1 MGQKVHPLGLRL
13 GITQK
18 HRSVWFSK
26 FDNYPS
32 LILEDKNIR
41 SYIFKKYSKAHI
53 IDVLIKR
60 YRTTQ
65 NIETKEPIDLVEVS
79 INTALPSKILNR
91 KNTKESLTELK
102 GILENICYKQ
112 RLNNNFFNSLI
123 DKKFHTPKVEI
134 ILNVFKVED
143 IYSEASV
150 LADYL
155 IQQLEERVP
164 FRSALKKTLN
174 RTRFTKLKG
183 IKIQIS
189 GRLNGAE
196 IARTEWVRKGRVPLQ
211 TLRADI
217 DYSYK
222 TAKTIYG
229 ILGIK
234 VWLFKGEKT

>member
-1 MGQKVHPLGLRL
+1 MGQKIHPLGLRL

-18 HRSVWFSK
+18 HRSIWFSK
-26 FDNYPS
+26 FSNYPY
-32 LILEDKNIR
+32 LILEDTNIR
-41 SYIFKKYSKAHI
+41 SYIFNKYPKAHI
-53 IDVLIKR
+53 VDIIIKR

-65 NIETKEPIDLVEVS
+65 NLETKEQIDLIEVT

-91 KNTKESLTELK
+91 KDKKQNLTELK
-102 GILENICYKQ
+102 NTLEQVCQKQ
-112 RLNNNFFNSLI
+112 RNNNNL
-123 DKKFHTPKVEI
+123 PKVEI
-134 ILNVFKVED
+134 LLNIFKIND
-143 IYSEASV
+143 IYLEASV

-155 IQQLEERVP
+155 IQQLEQRVP

-174 RTRFTKLKG
+174 RTRKAKG
-183 IKIQIS
+183 IKIQIA

-234 VWLFKGEKT
+234 IWLFKGEQT

>member
-1 MGQKVHPLGLRL
+1 MGQKIHPLGLRL

-18 HRSVWFSK
+18 HRSIWFSK
-26 FDNYPS
+26 FNKYPY
-32 LILEDKNIR
+32 LILEDTNLR
-41 SYIFKKYSKAHI
+41 SYIFNKYPKAHI
-53 IDVLIKR
+53 VDIIIKR

-65 NIETKEPIDLVEVS
+65 NLETKELVDLIEVT

-91 KNTKESLTELK
+91 KDKKQNLTELK
-102 GILENICYKQ
+102 ILLEKLCQKQ
-112 RLNNNFFNSLI
+112 RNNNNL
-123 DKKFHTPKVEI
+123 PKVEI
-134 ILNVFKVED
+134 LLNVFKIDDV
-143 IYSEASV
+143 YLEASV

-155 IQQLEERVP
+155 IQQLEQRVP

-174 RTRFTKLKG
+174 RTRKLKG
-183 IKIQIS
+183 IKIQIA

-234 VWLFKGEKT
+234 IWLFKGEQT

>member
-1 MGQKVHPLGLRL
+1 MGQKIHPLGLRL

-18 HRSVWFSK
+18 HRSIWFSK
-26 FDNYPS
+26 FNNYPY
-32 LILEDKNIR
+32 LLLEDTTIR
-41 SYIFKKYSKAHI
+41 SYIFNKYPKAHI
-53 IDVLIKR
+53 VDIIIKR

-65 NIETKEPIDLVEVS
+65 NFETKELVDLIEVT

-91 KNTKESLTELK
+91 KDKKQNLTELK
-102 GILENICYKQ
+102 LLLEKLCQKKRNNS
-112 RLNNNFFNSLI
+112 NNNL
-123 DKKFHTPKVEI
+123 PKVEI
-134 ILNVFKVED
+134 LLNVFKID
-143 IYSEASV
+143 DAYLEASV

-155 IQQLEERVP
+155 IQQLEQRVP

-174 RTRFTKLKG
+174 HKRKLKG
-183 IKIQIS
+183 IKIQIA

-234 VWLFKGEKT
+234 IWLFKGEQT

>member
-18 HRSVWFSK
+18 HRSNWFATCK
-26 FDNYPS
+26 NYPR
-32 LILEDKNIR
+32 LVLEDKLLR
-41 SYIFKKYSKAHI
+41 LYIFNKYSTAHI
-53 IDVLIKR
+53 VDVIIQR

-65 NIETKEPIDLVEVS
+65 DIETKQPVDFIEIS
-79 INTALPSKILNR
+79 IHTALPGKIVDL
-91 KNTKESLTELK
+91 TKTQNNLTELK
-102 GILENICYKQ
+102 NQLESIC
-112 RLNNNFFNSLI
+112 
-123 DKKFHTPKVEI
+123 KKNRTQKNLPKVEI
-134 ILNVFKVED
+134 ILNIFKVENA
-143 IYSEASV
+143 YSEASI

-164 FRSALKKTLN
+164 FRTALKKSLN
-174 RTRFTKLKG
+174 RTKFTKTKG
-183 IKIQIS
+183 IKIQIA

-234 VWLFKGEKT
+234 VWVFKGEKTEPIVYLN

>member
-1 MGQKVHPLGLRL
+1 MGQKIHPLGLRL

-18 HRSVWFSK
+18 HRSIWFSK
-26 FDNYPS
+26 FSNYPY
-32 LILEDKNIR
+32 LILEDTNIR
-41 SYIFKKYSKAHI
+41 SYIFNKYPKAHI
-53 IDVLIKR
+53 VDIIIKR

-65 NIETKEPIDLVEVS
+65 NLETKELIDLVEVT

-91 KNTKESLTELK
+91 KDKKQNLLELK
-102 GILENICYKQ
+102 NKLEKLCQKERI
-112 RLNNNFFNSLI
+112 NNNL
-123 DKKFHTPKVEI
+123 PKVEI
-134 ILNVFKVED
+134 SLNIFKIDD
-143 IYSEASV
+143 IYLEASV

-155 IQQLEERVP
+155 IQQLEQRVP

-174 RTRFTKLKG
+174 RTQKVKG
-183 IKIQIS
+183 IKIQIA

-234 VWLFKGEKT
+234 IWLFKGEQT

>member
-1 MGQKVHPLGLRL
+1 MGQKIHPLGLRL

-18 HRSVWFSK
+18 HRSIWFSK
-26 FDNYPS
+26 FDSYPR
-32 LILEDKNIR
+32 LILEDKDIR
-41 SYIFKKYSKAHI
+41 SYISKKYSKAHI

-65 NIETKEPIDLVEVS
+65 NIETKQPVDLVEVS

-102 GILENICYKQ
+102 GILENICYKK
-112 RLNNNFFNSLI
+112 RLNKNL
-123 DKKFHTPKVEI
+123 PKVEI

-143 IYSEASV
+143 VYSEASV

-155 IQQLEERVP
+155 IQQLEERIP

-174 RTRFTKLKG
+174 RTKFTKLKG
-183 IKIQIS
+183 IKIQIA

>member
-1 MGQKVHPLGLRL
+1 MGQKIHPLGLRL

-18 HRSVWFSK
+18 HRSIWFSK
-26 FDNYPS
+26 FNNYPY
-32 LILEDKNIR
+32 LILEDTNIR
-41 SYIFKKYSKAHI
+41 SYIFNKYSKAHI
-53 IDVLIKR
+53 VDIIIKR

-65 NIETKEPIDLVEVS
+65 KLETKELIDLIEVT

-91 KNTKESLTELK
+91 KDKKQNLIELK
-102 GILENICYKQ
+102 HKLEKLCQKE
-112 RLNNNFFNSLI
+112 RNNNNL
-123 DKKFHTPKVEI
+123 PKVEI
-134 ILNVFKVED
+134 SLNIFKIDD
-143 IYSEASV
+143 IYLEASV

-155 IQQLEERVP
+155 IQQLEQRVP

-174 RTRFTKLKG
+174 RTQKVKG
-183 IKIQIS
+183 IKIQIA

-234 VWLFKGEKT
+234 IWLFKGEQT

>member
-13 GITQK
+13 GITQQ
-18 HRSVWFSK
+18 HRSDWFAKS
-26 FDNYPS
+26 NIYPFFVF
-32 LILEDKNIR
+32 EDQFFR
-41 SYIFKKYSKAHI
+41 SYILNQYPTA
-53 IDVLIKR
+53 
-60 YRTTQ
+60 
-65 NIETKEPIDLVEVS
+65 NIVKITIS
-79 INTALPSKILNR
+79 RSKILQNME
-91 KNTKESLTELK
+91 TKKLIDFVQISIHTANPGKILGRSKTQTSMQELK
-102 GILENICYKQ
+102 TTLEKLCQKTRTKKGLPEI
-112 RLNNNFFNSLI
+112 RLM
-123 DKKFHTPKVEI
+123 
-134 ILNVFKVED
+134 LNVFKITN

-150 LADYL
+150 IANYL
-155 IQQLEERVP
+155 IQQLEERIP
-164 FRSALKKTLN
+164 FRTALKKALK
-174 RTRFTKLKG
+174 RTEPAKLKG

-234 VWLFKGEKT
+234 IWTLKSTARF

>member
-1 MGQKVHPLGLRL
+1 MGQKIHPLGLRL

-18 HRSVWFSK
+18 HRSIWFSK
-26 FDNYPS
+26 FKNYPY

-41 SYIFKKYSKAHI
+41 SYIFNKYPKAHI
-53 IDVLIKR
+53 VDIIIKR

-65 NIETKEPIDLVEVS
+65 NLETKEFIDLIEVT

-91 KNTKESLTELK
+91 KDQKKNLKELK
-102 GILENICYKQ
+102 VLLENIFNKQ
-112 RLNNNFFNSLI
+112 RSINKLPKIEFLLNI
-123 DKKFHTPKVEI
+123 
-134 ILNVFKVED
+134 FKIND
-143 IYSEASV
+143 IYLEASV
-150 LADYL
+150 LSDYL
-155 IQQLEERVP
+155 IQQLEQRVP

-174 RTRFTKLKG
+174 RTRKVKG

-234 VWLFKGEKT
+234 IWLFKGEKK

>member
-1 MGQKVHPLGLRL
+1 MGQKIHPLGLRL

-26 FDNYPS
+26 FDNYPR

-91 KNTKESLTELK
+91 KNTKESLAELK
-102 GILENICYKQ
+102 SILENICYLE
-112 RLNNNFFNSLI
+112 RLNKNL
-123 DKKFHTPKVEI
+123 PKVEI

-155 IQQLEERVP
+155 IQQLEERIP

>member
-1 MGQKVHPLGLRL
+1 MGQKIHPLGLRL

-18 HRSVWFSK
+18 HRSIWFSK
-26 FDNYPS
+26 FNNYPY
-32 LILEDKNIR
+32 LILEDTTIR
-41 SYIFKKYSKAHI
+41 SYIFNKYPKAHI
-53 IDVLIKR
+53 VDIIIKR

-65 NIETKEPIDLVEVS
+65 NLETKELIDLIEVT

-91 KNTKESLTELK
+91 KDKKQNLTELK
-102 GILENICYKQ
+102 ILLEKLCQKQ
-112 RLNNNFFNSLI
+112 RTNNNL
-123 DKKFHTPKVEI
+123 PKVEI
-134 ILNVFKVED
+134 LLNVFKIDDV
-143 IYSEASV
+143 YLEASV

-155 IQQLEERVP
+155 IQQLEQRVP
-164 FRSALKKTLN
+164 FRSALKTTLN
-174 RTRFTKLKG
+174 RTRKLKG
-183 IKIQIS
+183 IKIQIA

-234 VWLFKGEKT
+234 IWLFKGEQT

>member
-1 MGQKVHPLGLRL
+1 MGQKIHPLGLRL

-18 HRSVWFSK
+18 HRSIWFSK
-26 FDNYPS
+26 FNNYPY
-32 LILEDKNIR
+32 LILEDTTIR
-41 SYIFKKYSKAHI
+41 SYIFNKYPKAHI
-53 IDVLIKR
+53 VDIIIKR

-65 NIETKEPIDLVEVS
+65 NLETKELIDLIEVT

-91 KNTKESLTELK
+91 KDKKQNLTELK
-102 GILENICYKQ
+102 NLLEKLCQKQ
-112 RLNNNFFNSLI
+112 RNNNNL
-123 DKKFHTPKVEI
+123 PKVEI
-134 ILNVFKVED
+134 LLNIFKIDDV
-143 IYSEASV
+143 YLEASV

-155 IQQLEERVP
+155 IQQLEQRVP

-174 RTRFTKLKG
+174 RTRKLKG
-183 IKIQIS
+183 IKIQIA

-196 IARTEWVRKGRVPLQ
+196 IARTEWIRKGRVPLQ

-234 VWLFKGEKT
+234 IWLFKGEQT

>member
-1 MGQKVHPLGLRL
+1 MGQKIHPLGLRL

-18 HRSVWFSK
+18 HRSIWFSK
-26 FDNYPS
+26 FNNYPY
-32 LILEDKNIR
+32 LILEDTNIR
-41 SYIFKKYSKAHI
+41 SYIFNKYSKAHI
-53 IDVLIKR
+53 VDIIIKR

-65 NIETKEPIDLVEVS
+65 NLETKELIDLVEVT

-91 KNTKESLTELK
+91 KDKKQNLLELK
-102 GILENICYKQ
+102 NKLEKLCQKERI
-112 RLNNNFFNSLI
+112 NNNL
-123 DKKFHTPKVEI
+123 PKVEI
-134 ILNVFKVED
+134 SLNIFKIDD
-143 IYSEASV
+143 IYLEASV

-155 IQQLEERVP
+155 IQQLEQRVP

-174 RTRFTKLKG
+174 RTQKVKG
-183 IKIQIS
+183 IKIQIA

-234 VWLFKGEKT
+234 IWLFKGEQT

>member
-1 MGQKVHPLGLRL
+1 MGQKIHPLGLRL

-18 HRSVWFSK
+18 HRSIWFSK
-26 FDNYPS
+26 FKNYPY

-41 SYIFKKYSKAHI
+41 SYIFNTYPKAHI
-53 IDVLIKR
+53 VDIIIKR

-65 NIETKEPIDLVEVS
+65 NLETKEFIDLIEVT

-91 KNTKESLTELK
+91 KDQKKNLKELK
-102 GILENICYKQ
+102 VLLENKFNKERNINKLPKIEFL
-112 RLNNNFFNSLI
+112 LNI
-123 DKKFHTPKVEI
+123 
-134 ILNVFKVED
+134 FKIND
-143 IYSEASV
+143 IYLEASV
-150 LADYL
+150 LSDYL
-155 IQQLEERVP
+155 IQQLEQRVP

-174 RTRFTKLKG
+174 RTRKVKG

-234 VWLFKGEKT
+234 IWLFKGEKK

>member
-1 MGQKVHPLGLRL
+1 MGQKIHPLGLRL

-18 HRSVWFSK
+18 HRSIWFSK
-26 FDNYPS
+26 FNNYPY
-32 LILEDKNIR
+32 LILEDTNIR
-41 SYIFKKYSKAHI
+41 SYIFNKYSKAHI
-53 IDVLIKR
+53 VDIIIKR

-65 NIETKEPIDLVEVS
+65 NLETKEQIDLIEVT

-91 KNTKESLTELK
+91 KDKKQNLTELK
-102 GILENICYKQ
+102 NTLEQVCQKQ
-112 RLNNNFFNSLI
+112 RNNNNL
-123 DKKFHTPKVEI
+123 PKVEI
-134 ILNVFKVED
+134 LLNIFKIND
-143 IYSEASV
+143 IYLEASV

-155 IQQLEERVP
+155 IQQLEQRVP

-174 RTRFTKLKG
+174 RTRKAKG
-183 IKIQIS
+183 IKIQIA

-234 VWLFKGEKT
+234 IWLFKGEQT

>member
-1 MGQKVHPLGLRL
+1 MGQKIHPLGLRL

-18 HRSVWFSK
+18 HRSIWFSK
-26 FDNYPS
+26 FSNYPY
-32 LILEDKNIR
+32 LILEDTNIR
-41 SYIFKKYSKAHI
+41 SYIFKKYPKAHI
-53 IDVLIKR
+53 VDILIKR

-65 NIETKEPIDLVEVS
+65 NIETKESIDLIEIT
-79 INTALPSKILNR
+79 INTALPSKILDR
-91 KNTKESLTELK
+91 KSKKQSLAELK
-102 GILENICYKQ
+102 TLLEKLCQKQ
-112 RLNNNFFNSLI
+112 RNNNNL
-123 DKKFHTPKVEI
+123 PKVEI
-134 ILNVFKVED
+134 VLNVFKVD
-143 IYSEASV
+143 DVYSEASV

-155 IQQLEERVP
+155 IQQLEQRVP

-174 RTRFTKLKG
+174 LTRKSKG
-183 IKIQIS
+183 IKIQIA

-234 VWLFKGEKT
+234 VWLFKGEQT

>member
-1 MGQKVHPLGLRL
+1 MGQKIHPVGLRL

-18 HRSVWFSK
+18 HRSIWFSK
-26 FDNYPS
+26 FNNYRY
-32 LILEDKNIR
+32 LLLEDKNIR
-41 SYIFKKYSKAHI
+41 SYIFNKYPQAHI
-53 IDVLIKR
+53 VDIIIKR

-65 NIETKEPIDLVEVS
+65 NIETKEYIDLIEVT

-91 KNTKESLTELK
+91 KDKKQNLTELK
-102 GILENICYKQ
+102 NLLENFCNKK
-112 RLNNNFFNSLI
+112 RNHNNL
-123 DKKFHTPKVEI
+123 PKVEI
-134 ILNVFKVED
+134 LLNIFKIDEV
-143 IYSEASV
+143 YLEASV

-155 IQQLEERVP
+155 IQQLEQRVP

-174 RTRFTKLKG
+174 RTRKVQG
-183 IKIQIS
+183 IKIQIA

-234 VWLFKGEKT
+234 IWLFKGEKT

>member
-1 MGQKVHPLGLRL
+1 MGQKIHPLGLRL

-18 HRSVWFSK
+18 HRSIWFSK
-26 FDNYPS
+26 FNNYPY
-32 LILEDKNIR
+32 LILEDTNIR
-41 SYIFKKYSKAHI
+41 SYIFNKYPKAHI
-53 IDVLIKR
+53 VDIIIKR

-65 NIETKEPIDLVEVS
+65 NLETKEQIDLIEVT

-91 KNTKESLTELK
+91 KDKKQNLTELK
-102 GILENICYKQ
+102 NTLEQVCQKQ
-112 RLNNNFFNSLI
+112 RNNNNL
-123 DKKFHTPKVEI
+123 PKVEI
-134 ILNVFKVED
+134 LLNIFKIND
-143 IYSEASV
+143 IYLEASV

-155 IQQLEERVP
+155 IQQLEQRVP

-174 RTRFTKLKG
+174 RTRKAKG
-183 IKIQIS
+183 IKIQIA

-234 VWLFKGEKT
+234 IWLFKGEQT